1 MKLQIENRISE
12 IADKARVRYDEAL
25 DTARANTKQAAGRV
39 SKGKKPVKTV
49 SRFGVKLSGVS
60 HRTVNKLWKRQT
72 KLVEDQIDAL
82 AGHLKAA
89 ADAETLR
96 NLVETQVDLIPENA
110 SRFKDEVRESF
121 DIVKGAGSEIRD
133 IVKDTVLE
141 LRGQKTAVKKAPAGK
156 KPVPTEPNIVGN
168 EVSDEIAA

>member
-25 DTARANTKQAAGRV
+25 DMARANTKQAAGRV
-39 SKGKKPVKTV
+39 SKGKRPVKTV

-96 NLVETQVDLIPENA
+96 NLLETQVELIPENA

-121 DIVKGAGSEIRD
+121 DIVKGAGTEIRD
-133 IVKDTVLE
+133 IVKDTVRE
-141 LRGQKTAVKKAPAGK
+141 LRGQKTAAKKAPASK
-156 KPVPTEPNIVGN
+156 KPVPTEPTI
-168 EVSDEIAA
+168 VSDEVAA